1 MLKLLSVELLKIR
14 RSLALL
20 VMLVIPLVVV
30 VLNLLVMIRQ
40 HELHAITAPD
50 WQFYWDGSSGLWSN
64 FMLPLYVALITG
76 LLNGQEHR
84 NHTWRMMLTLPV
96 SQLQLF
102 VVKGFLA
109 WLFVVGATAI
119 MAMGAMLGAALLVL
133 SGATAHGAVD
143 FAMLP
148 FIAKLAVTCLPV
160 VAIQHAVSWR
170 FQNIVLPMAVG
181 VSATMGIT
189 QIGSSSFWIYYP
201 WAYSLMAIDGSA
213 GAQQQQALV
222 LGAGAGAVLFT
233 ASALVLGW
241 REVEQ

>member
-133 SGATAHGAVD
+133 SGATAQGAVD

-201 WAYSLMAIDGSA
+201 WAYSLMAID
-213 GAQQQQALV
+213 
-222 LGAGAGAVLFT
+222 